1 MTVLGFY
8 HFLNAG
14 EQTTD
19 LINVCVCVC
28 VCVVARVCTHSVMSD
43 SL

>member
-19 LINVCVCVC
+19 LINVCVCVF
-28 VCVVARVCTHSVMSD
+28 VVARVCMHSVMSD